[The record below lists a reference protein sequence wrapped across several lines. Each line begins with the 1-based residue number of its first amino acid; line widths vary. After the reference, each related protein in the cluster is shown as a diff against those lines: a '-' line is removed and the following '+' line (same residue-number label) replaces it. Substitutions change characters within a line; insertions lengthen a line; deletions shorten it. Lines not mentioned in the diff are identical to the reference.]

1 MKAGSIFL
9 EVLPEF
15 LLPFTQAF
23 LTLTA
28 DDLVVYQCEDDDED

>member
-1 MKAGSIFL
+1 MKVDSVFL

-15 LLPFTQAF
+15 LLLFTQAF
-23 LTLTA
+23 LTLIA